1 MNRRVE
7 LPLAYGLWSPTILLP
22 EEMCVVGTELGLRY
36 SLLHEWSHVSRR
48 DIRAGGSQHWWE
60 YCFSISHCFGGCA
73 AIAGLPRLFGRQ
85 PRRRSNQCA
94 EDYAQFLLHLAQR
107 RFGLSAKV
115 ALSIG
120 GGRSNLYS
128 RVLMLL
134 NAHQPLAQQLP
145 GHGNWQLPPWRLFN
159 RIDLHRAIGGQPCSS
174 GNPTRTASGDDHR
187 SEGGRETGGTT

>member
-7 LPLAYGLWSPTILLP
+7 LPLAYGLWRPTILLP

-48 DIRAGGSQHWWE
+48 DIRRWRLSTLVGILFFYQPLFWWLRQQLRVCQDYLADSLAAGPTD
-60 YCFSISHCFGGCA
+60 A
-73 AIAGLPRLFGRQ
+73 R
-85 PRRRSNQCA
+85 

-134 NAHQPLAQQLP
+134 NARQPLAQQLR
-145 GHGNWQLPPWRLFN
+145 GHGNWPLPPWRLF
-159 RIDLHRAIGGQPCSS
+159 
-174 GNPTRTASGDDHR
+174 
-187 SEGGRETGGTT
+187 